1 MIGEMRLFRL
11 FRGRRLSLAVN
22 LVAAAFILA
31 SAAMPFGHHSLECH
45 LKSLTHCTSCTVGAG
60 ARLAHDQG
68 ALVPMPRQDVGPAL
82 VPSPA
87 APESPSLCQT
97 SDRAPPV
104 NG

>member
-1 MIGEMRLFRL
+1 MGEMGRFRL

-31 SAAMPFGHHSLECH
+31 SAAMPFAHHSVECH
-45 LKSLTHCTSCTVGAG
+45 LKSLTHCTACTAGAG
-60 ARLAHDQG
+60 ARVAHDHG
-68 ALVPMPRQDVGPAL
+68 ALGPMPRHDAGPAL
-82 VPSPA
+82 LPPPP
-87 APESPSLCQT
+87 APESPSLRPT